1 MKLEKLSLGIALV
14 GSLLVGCSSENL
26 EKTSNKN
33 LENKSTSINEI
44 VSENE
49 VNEQKKFQQLVQLYL
64 KYCQI

>member
-49 VNEQKKFQQLVQLYL
+49 VNEQKKFQ
-64 KYCQI
+64 